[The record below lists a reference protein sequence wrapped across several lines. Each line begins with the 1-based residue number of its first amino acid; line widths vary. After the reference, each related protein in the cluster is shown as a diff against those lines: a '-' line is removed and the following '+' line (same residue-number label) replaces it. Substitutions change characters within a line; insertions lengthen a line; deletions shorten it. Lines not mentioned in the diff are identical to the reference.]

1 MCKKENKMAN
11 IVEYKYYSDDSIAR
25 YLGKLTYHKYDVIN
39 ILSNDSVSSTDW
51 YKQKQKIWRY
61 VFECE
66 KNNTNK
72 NIFYL
77 YFYERKKQAE
87 IAYLCEVTQ
96 AYVAKSLK
104 KMVIKLDNY
113 FKQGQLF
120 LPFEYN

>member
-1 MCKKENKMAN
+1 MGN
-11 IVEYKYYSDDSIAR
+11 IVEHKYYSDDSIAR

-39 ILSNDSVSSTDW
+39 ILSNDSVNSTDW